1 MKILVTGNMG
11 YVGPGVVRQL
21 RRAYPQAGI
30 IGLDNGYFAHCLTNG
45 RMFPETRV
53 DVQYFTDVRT
63 LSPELFEGVDAVVH
77 LAAVSNDAMGKAFDE
92 ITYEINYK
100 ASVRCAELAKAA
112 GASHFV
118 FASSCSIYGYAEEGA
133 RTETSPVNP
142 LTAYAKSKVM
152 TEQGLAPLADKNF
165 TVTCLRFATACGMSE
180 RLRLDLVLND
190 FVACAITSG
199 NIEILSDGQPW
210 RPLIHVRDMA
220 RAIEWAV
227 TRPDGAGG
235 PYLVVNAGTDGWNY
249 QVRDLAHA
257 VARHFHNV
265 TVSINEN
272 AAPDKRSYKV
282 DFSLYKQ
289 LAPNHQPQ
297 ITLDDAIDDLKQ
309 GLESIGF
316 SDAGFRQS
324 KLIRLNVLSKLREGK
339 YVNELLE
346 LNKQF

>member
-21 RRAYPQAGI
+21 RAAYPDAKI
-30 IGLDNGYFAHCLTNG
+30 YGLDEGFFAHCLTNG
-45 RMFPETRV
+45 RLLPETRV
-53 DVQYFTDVRT
+53 DAQYFADVRT
-63 LSPELFEGVDAVVH
+63 ASPELFEGVNAVVH
-77 LAAVSNDAMGKAFDE
+77 LAAISNDAMGKAHDSV
-92 ITYEINYK
+92 TYDINYK
-100 ASVRCAELAKAA
+100 ASVRAAELAKKA

-118 FASSCSIYGYAEEGA
+118 FASSCSTYGFADDTA

-152 TEQGLAPLADKNF
+152 TEEGLAPLAGDSF

-190 FVACAITSG
+190 FVAAAITSG
-199 NIEILSDGQPW
+199 NIEILSDGKPW

-227 TRPDGAGG
+227 ARKPENGG
-235 PYLVVNAGTDGWNY
+235 DFLVINAGSDEWNY

-257 VARHFHNV
+257 VAGHFKGV

-272 AAPDKRSYKV
+272 ASPDKRSYKV
-282 DFSLYKQ
+282 DFALYRK
-289 LAPNHQPQ
+289 LAPKHQPK
-297 ITLDDAIDDLKQ
+297 ITLDDAIMDLKQ

-316 SDAGFRQS
+316 SDSLFRQS
-324 KLIRLNVLSKLREGK
+324 KLIRLNVLSKLREAQH
-339 YVNELLE
+339 VNESLQ